1 MFLICF
7 CLFLLF
13 FLGGFYDS
21 SRGWRPGKEIT
32 PEMIRAVHMSPP
44 PGSLELR
51 VVMDGMRR
59 IELASRLVQLVQL

>member
-51 VVMDGMRR
+51 VLGH
-59 IELASRLVQLVQL
+59 RLVRWCTCGDGWHA